1 MEHGILTLSSLI
13 MIKFHISNPEKLI
26 KQNLKLLKNMTNIFT
41 IGVYNSTEDAYFQK
55 LVENKVDAF
64 CDIRQRRGVRGSQ
77 YKYVNSNYLQ
87 RKLAEMGI
95 KYLYIKELAPTNEI
109 RQKQKDA
116 DKLNN
121 ETKKLRTSLGQ
132 IFVNEYNKQILDN
145 FNLDVLIS
153 ALNEVGAQNPVLFCV
168 EEKAEACHRSLV
180 AKALSDK
187 LGVNVIN
194 L

>member
-1 MEHGILTLSSLI
+1 
-13 MIKFHISNPEKLI
+13 
-26 KQNLKLLKNMTNIFT
+26 MTNIFT
-41 IGVYNSTEDAYFQK
+41 IGVYNSTEESYFQK
-55 LVENKVDAF
+55 LVENKIDVF

-87 RKLAEMGI
+87 SKLAELGI
-95 KYLYIKELAPTNEI
+95 KYIYIKELAPTNEI

-132 IFVNEYNKQILDN
+132 VFVNEYNKQILYTFD
-145 FNLDVLIS
+145 FDILINE
-153 ALNEVGAQNPVLFCV
+153 LNEVGAQNPVFFCV

-180 AKALSDK
+180 AKTLSNK
-187 LGVNVIN
+187 LSVNVIN